1 MILHIDMDAFY
12 ASVEQQDNP
21 WLRGKCVIVGGTGN
35 RGVVCAASYEARKF
49 GVHSAMPGFEARRRC
64 PEGIFIRPRM
74 KRYKEISARVM
85 DRLRDFS
92 PLVEPVSID
101 EAYMDVSGCKAL
113 YGDAEAIGRRIKEVI
128 FQEVCLTCSV
138 GAAPV
143 KFLAKIAS
151 DMEKPDGL
159 TVIEKEDVPAFLE
172 TLPVARV
179 PGVGKQTFA
188 VLEAMGIA
196 TLGDVKRFP
205 EEILYRQLGKYGRR
219 LMALAHGVDRSKVAP
234 VREHKSASSEC
245 TLEED
250 TDDAAL
256 LKKRL
261 LSQAEEVA
269 AELRKLD
276 VKARTVVLKL
286 KHADFRQITRS
297 ETLPAPTRS
306 STVLYR
312 EAARLLDQYRLRQK
326 VRLVGLG
333 ASGFVSSALPV
344 QQDLFAGGGVAG
356 ENWERVDR
364 ALASIQ
370 KKYGEGAV
378 CRAVLREDGGTDD
391 ERS

>member
-64 PEGIFIRPRM
+64 PDGVFVRPRM
-74 KRYKEISARVM
+74 KRYKETSARVM
-85 DRLRDFS
+85 DRLREFS
-92 PLVEPVSID
+92 PLVEPASID
-101 EAYMDVSGCKAL
+101 EAYMDVSGCKTL
-113 YGDAEAIGRRIKEVI
+113 YGDAQAIGRRIKEAI
-128 FQEVCLTCSV
+128 FQEVGLTCSV

-151 DMEKPDGL
+151 DMDKPDGL

-172 TLPVARV
+172 TLSVARV

-219 LMALAHGVDRSKVAP
+219 IMALAHGVDRSKVEP

-250 TDDAAL
+250 TDDAAV

-276 VKARTVVLKL
+276 IKARTVVLKL

-306 STVLYR
+306 SAVLYR
-312 EAARLLDQYRLRQK
+312 EAARLLDRCRLRQK

-344 QQDLFAGGGVAG
+344 QQGLFDGGGDGA

-370 KKYGEGAV
+370 EKYGKGAV
-378 CRAVLREDGGTDD
+378 CRAVLRGDGGTDD

>member
-1 MILHIDMDAFY
+1 
-12 ASVEQQDNP
+12 
-21 WLRGKCVIVGGTGN
+21 
-35 RGVVCAASYEARKF
+35 
-49 GVHSAMPGFEARRRC
+49 
-64 PEGIFIRPRM
+64 
-74 KRYKEISARVM
+74 
-85 DRLRDFS
+85 
-92 PLVEPVSID
+92 
-101 EAYMDVSGCKAL
+101 MDVSGCEAL
-113 YGDAEAIGRRIKEVI
+113 YGDAGAIGRRIKKAIFEEVG
-128 FQEVCLTCSV
+128 LTCSV

-159 TVIEKEDVPAFLE
+159 TIIGKDDVPGFLE
-172 TLPVARV
+172 TLSVTRV

-188 VLEAMGIA
+188 VLDALGIA

-205 EEILYRQLGKYGRR
+205 EEVLYRHLGKYGRR
-219 LMALAHGVDRSKVAP
+219 LVALAHGVDRSKVAP

-245 TLEED
+245 TLEQD
-250 TDDAAL
+250 TDDASL
-256 LKKRL
+256 LKKML
-261 LSQAEEVA
+261 LAQAEEVA

-306 STVLYR
+306 SAVLYR
-312 EAARLLDQYRLRQK
+312 EAATLLDQYRLRQK

-344 QQDLFAGGGVAG
+344 QQGLFAAGVDGG

-364 ALASIQ
+364 ALETIQ
-370 KKYGEGAV
+370 EKYGKGAV
-378 CRAVLREDGGTDD
+378 CRAVFRDDGQTDD
-391 ERS
+391 EPS